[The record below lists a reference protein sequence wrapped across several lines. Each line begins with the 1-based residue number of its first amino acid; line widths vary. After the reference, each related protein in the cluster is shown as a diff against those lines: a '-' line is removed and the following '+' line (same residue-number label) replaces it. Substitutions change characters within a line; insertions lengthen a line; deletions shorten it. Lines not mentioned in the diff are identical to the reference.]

1 MGGAIGGVLILII
14 LLVVIVLLIR
24 HKLRQPN
31 VDASLSELK
40 VLPVKIIMVKVVMHF
55 LLHTTQLPK

>member
-1 MGGAIGGVLILII
+1 MVLIVGGAVDGTIGGVLILII

-24 HKLRQPN
+24 RQPN

-40 VLPVKIIMVKVVMHF
+40 VLPVKIWLK
-55 LLHTTQLPK
+55 